1 MDFTGWPVWAVL
13 ALLLLTN
20 QYTTR
25 FFGKALSVLGIVSAK
40 RDQGEAEARKWMERQ
55 AEWAADK
62 AFDILEGT
70 IKDFQEQSK
79 KRDETLMKM
88 VEVVQKNTTAI
99 GEQSSA
105 VRLLA
110 QKIIRVEEQLDG
122 ISTQWLGRSSAND

>member
-1 MDFTGWPVWAVL
+1 MDFVGWPIWAIL

-20 QYTTR
+20 QYTLKFLNRILTT
-25 FFGKALSVLGIVSAK
+25 LGLASAK
-40 RDQGEAEARKWMERQ
+40 HEASENKRREWIERQ

-70 IKDFQEQSK
+70 IEDFRKQSE
-79 KRDETLMKM
+79 KRDITMMKLL
-88 VEVVQKNTTAI
+88 EAVQKNTTAV

-110 QKIIRVEEQLDG
+110 QKIIQVEEKVDH
-122 ISTQWLGRSSAND
+122 ISTQWLGRSKE

>member
-1 MDFTGWPVWAVL
+1 MEFTGWPFWAVL

-20 QYTTR
+20 QYTLKFLNR
-25 FFGKALSVLGIVSAK
+25 ILGVLGISQAK
-40 RDQGEAEARKWMERQ
+40 HVESEAKHREWMERQ

-70 IKDFQEQSK
+70 IKDSQAQSK

-88 VEVVQKNTTAI
+88 VDAVQKNTTAV

-110 QKIIRVEEQLDG
+110 QKIIQLEEKFDG
-122 ISTQWLGRSSAND
+122 ISTRHIKGLATND